1 MGNANSTLALLT
13 SSEFKWTAEIQY
25 MGTLGNR
32 DEAIR
37 FASKHGCNLI
47 VKYEKRSGPQ
57 FDVMLDPDSRWTSE
71 AGSGRPGPARVVEAA
86 KSGEQKKHGLLS
98 MFGLAR
104 RIEAASASVSQH

>member
-1 MGNANSTLALLT
+1 MGNANNTLALLT

-37 FASKHGCNLI
+37 FASQHGCNLI
-47 VKYEKRSGPQ
+47 VKYEKRAGPQ
-57 FDVMLDPDSRWTSE
+57 FDVMLDPDSRWTSQ
-71 AGSGRPGPARVVEAA
+71 AGSGQFKSASTAEAKA
-86 KSGEQKKHGLLS
+86 GGHRKRGFLG

-104 RIEAASASVSQH
+104 RVEAAAASISQH

>member
-13 SSEFKWTAEIQY
+13 SSEFKWTAQIQY
-25 MGTLGNR
+25 METLSNR

-37 FASKHGCNLI
+37 YASEHGCNLI

-57 FDVMLDPDSRWTSE
+57 FDVMNDPEPTWTSE
-71 AGSGRPGPARVVEAA
+71 AGSSQFETGSATGKAR
-86 KSGEQKKHGLLS
+86 KKRGILA

-104 RIEAASASVSQH
+104 RKDSAAAGASRN